1 MVAHLLHDNANVQKS
16 ISTRKEIS
24 FGMKWVQD
32 TFIVYVNEVHHC
44 ESMALG
50 SLIVMFVSNV

>member
-1 MVAHLLHDNANVQKS
+1 MAHLLQDNANVQKS

-24 FGMKWVQD
+24 CGVKWVQD

-50 SLIVMFVSNV
+50 SFAVMFVSND